1 MPLKCPTIDS
11 PTILIY
17 SASTVVGL
25 FAIELLRATCTPSG
39 KHYRIFATANPKH
52 HAKLL
57 ANGVEAAFDY
67 RSRTWIEEVRRASGG
82 ISLAFDCIS
91 EDDST
96 AQISQTFVESGG
108 TIAVVR
114 NTTWNKDGIREGVT
128 PIFSAVWVGLGHEIS
143 YNGNG
148 M

>member
-25 FAIELLRATCTPSG
+25 FAIELLRATRTPSG